1 MHISSCVAYDYFVD
15 REFAVGELF
24 WMITVSIWTLV
35 MVPYLAFAPRFW
47 ERFANKFVIL
57 ALHAL
62 TMLFWFAA
70 FIPFAVVRARYSDYY
85 GSRGAYKRVT
95 AAIVF
100 GAVEW

>member
-1 MHISSCVAYDYFVD
+1 MHISSCVAYDFFVD
-15 REFAVGELF
+15 REFAVGEIF
-24 WMITVSIWTLV
+24 WMIIVSIWTLV
-35 MVPYLAFAPRFW
+35 IVPYLAFAPKFW

-62 TMLFWFAA
+62 TMIFWFAA
-70 FIPFAVVRARYSDYY
+70 FIPLAVVRAGYDGFYD
-85 GSRGAYKRVT
+85 SRRVFKRAT